1 MPGGGNDDGSVDSVG
16 IHARLIIVVHSN
28 EGPVCDDT
36 GNADIT
42 VGHLAGDEI
51 LNGGGVEELNVGK
64 GEDFG
69 QKGGC
74 EEGLRFHI
82 VSHVHVNRSRVDKHV
97 QHASQQQN
105 SPRPRK
111 EPPDH

>member
-1 MPGGGNDDGSVDSVG
+1 MPGGGNNDGSVDSVG
-16 IHARLIIVVHSN
+16 VHARLIIVVHSD
-28 EGPVCDDT
+28 EGPVCNDT
-36 GNADIT
+36 GNVDIT

-51 LNGGGVEELNVGK
+51 LNSGGVEELNVWE

-74 EEGLRFHI
+74 EKGLRFHV

-97 QHASQQQN
+97 QHASQQQ
-105 SPRPRK
+105 SFPRPRT
-111 EPPDH
+111 EPPNH